1 MKDKNTLDLGTID
14 ELEDRHDIPL
24 AKVKKL
30 MSDHPYQWRGY
41 AAASG

>member
-1 MKDKNTLDLGTID
+1 MKDKNTLDLGKID

-30 MSDHPYQWRGY
+30 MDKYRNDIMKIW
-41 AAASG
+41 